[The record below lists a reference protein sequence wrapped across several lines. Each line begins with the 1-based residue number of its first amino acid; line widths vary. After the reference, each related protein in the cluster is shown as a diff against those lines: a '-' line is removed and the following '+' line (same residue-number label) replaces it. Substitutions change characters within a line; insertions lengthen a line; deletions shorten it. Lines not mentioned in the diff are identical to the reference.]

1 MGRYTYFFATF
12 AILPVIVIAGV
23 IALFTLGKKEPGPTD
38 AAGVEKDMQLYLEI
52 RQKLLDHYDGELEE
66 NDLRDAA
73 LVGLAQGTG
82 DRFTRVLPPVQAR
95 AQDQD
100 LGGGFYGI
108 GAYIDPNDDGSIR
121 ITGLQ
126 PDGGAEKAGILIDD
140 IIVAVDG
147 ISIIDQTFESS
158 VARIKSNEENS
169 VVKLTIHRGGSK
181 TSGTDE
187 SAMTFEFEVVRSRV
201 ITYSVH
207 DVHIEERDGHSYGYV
222 QISDINA
229 NTFDPQFKDAIAELA
244 AKGAEGFVVDLRGN
258 GGGRVNAAVDLA
270 DGLIK
275 EPDQT
280 IVFTHSSRESNRG
293 SDHVYKTKD
302 ALSITDLPVILLID
316 GGTASAAEII
326 TGALKD
332 TGRAFVIGERSYG
345 KGIVQ
350 TIYKLQTD
358 PNYTVNITT
367 TQYFTPLGLKVQN
380 PRHSAF
386 FGVPP
391 DQLAGELRRWGLE
404 HDNADA
410 YELAGRIL
418 TSDVGGEG
426 GGGIQPDLEIRYR
439 AGERDRVR
447 WRMRIRQARNNRDE
461 IAKSSSWWNQEDRM
475 LDAALDVLNGK
486 PVTVGP

>member
-1 MGRYTYFFATF
+1 MRVTVMYQPRATNRAGVMGRYTYFFATF

-23 IALFTLGKKEPGPTD
+23 VALFTMGKKEPGPTD
-38 AAGVEKDMQLYLEI
+38 AAGVEKDMQLYIEI
-52 RQKLLDHYDGELEE
+52 RQKLLDHYDGELDETE
-66 NDLRDAA
+66 LRDAA

-108 GAYIDPNDDGSIR
+108 GAYIAPNDDGSIA
-121 ITGLQ
+121 ISGLQ
-126 PDGGAEKAGILIDD
+126 PDGGAEKAGILVDD
-140 IIVAVDG
+140 VIVAVDG
-147 ISIIDQTFESS
+147 ISIIGQTYESS

-169 VVKLTIHRGGSK
+169 IVKLTIHRGGNK
-181 TSGTDE
+181 TSGTDPK
-187 SAMTFEFEVVRSRV
+187 AMVFNFDVTRSRV
-201 ITYSVH
+201 VTYSIH
-207 DVHIEERDGHSYGYV
+207 DVHIEERDGHSYGYL

-229 NTFDPQFKDAIAELA
+229 NTYDPQFKDAISELA
-244 AKGAEGFVVDLRGN
+244 GKGAEGFVIDLRGN

-275 EPDQT
+275 EADQT
-280 IVFTHSSRESNRG
+280 IVFTHSSRESNRD

-302 ALSITDLPVILLID
+302 ALSITDLPVIVLID
-316 GGTASAAEII
+316 DGTASAAEII

-358 PNYTVNITT
+358 PNYSVNITT
-367 TQYFTPLGLKVQN
+367 TQYFTPLGRKVQK
-380 PRHSAF
+380 
-386 FGVPP
+386 GK
-391 DQLAGELRRWGLE
+391 DGEP
-404 HDNADA
+404 
-410 YELAGRIL
+410 
-418 TSDVGGEG
+418 
-426 GGGIQPDLEIRYR
+426 GGIMPDLEIRYR
-439 AGERDRVR
+439 EGERDKVR
-447 WRMRIRQARNNRDE
+447 YRLRIRQARNNRDE